1 MALLHTHTGL
11 NATWQQREGV
21 NLQYLWMSC
30 KVTRCWAEAVESWD
44 CYIQHTDMDGRRDDG
59 MADMR
64 NRRRRGCWTLLM
76 CENEGQLS
84 RGHQWH
90 SAPITI
96 SISVLW
102 AYKATE
108 QGPAYT
114 RNRNVLVFL
123 AYLRCNQR
131 RALQRRSMFVQNK
144 RQYSKLQGT
153 IFYLQQLWWQE
164 LIKATVFANS
174 KRTQRG
180 KSGK

>member
-1 MALLHTHTGL
+1 MALLHTH
-11 NATWQQREGV
+11 TWQQREGV

-108 QGPAYT
+108 QGPAYAH
-114 RNRNVLVFL
+114 NRNVLVFL
-123 AYLRCNQR
+123 AHLRCNQR
-131 RALQRRSMFVQNK
+131 RTLQRRSMFVQYK
-144 RQYSKLQGT
+144 RRYSKLQGT
-153 IFYLQQLWWQE
+153 IFLLA
-164 LIKATVFANS
+164 ATLMA
-174 KRTQRG
+174 RTDQSQFFLTVNGPQRG
-180 KSGK
+180 K